1 MRLLHFYSKLY
12 FIYLFF
18 FYILAAGFANAEA
31 TIEKDLKELA
41 LKLRCMTCQ
50 NQSIYE
56 SETEFAKNIKRL
68 IRKKLKE
75 GQTKKEIINFLIDRY
90 GEYITFEPQ
99 FNRKNIF
106 LWVLP
111 FMALLFSLILLL
123 IRIKKN

>member
-1 MRLLHFYSKLY
+1 MRLLHFYSKVY

-18 FYILAAGFANAEA
+18 FYILAASFANAETA
-31 TIEKDLKELA
+31 IEKDLKELA

-56 SETEFAKNIKRL
+56 SETEFAEDIKIL

-75 GQTKKEIINFLIDRY
+75 GQTKKEITNFLIDRY
-90 GEYITFEPQ
+90 GEYIAFEPQ

-106 LWVLP
+106 LWAFP
-111 FMALLFSLILLL
+111 FVALLLALILLL